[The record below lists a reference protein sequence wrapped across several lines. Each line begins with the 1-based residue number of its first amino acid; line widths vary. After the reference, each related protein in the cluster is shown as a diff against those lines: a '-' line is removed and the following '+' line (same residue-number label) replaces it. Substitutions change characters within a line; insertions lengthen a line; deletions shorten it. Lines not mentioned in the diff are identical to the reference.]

1 MIQSVSRGSI
11 PSPSRKW
18 LMTSSRT
25 FLNIA
30 SFASNNMLSLA
41 NCMSC
46 FDNGLSSLFVGD
58 HHAVSS
64 TYYQNVPMIARMMAE
79 WDHRD
84 VGALFLLP
92 MWHPVLAAEQI
103 ATLACITSGKF
114 IMQCGLGYGEA
125 AFRAMGTEQKHR
137 AKAFE
142 QSLEVMQALWAGEKV
157 SLDGHWKLENAQIS
171 PTPPENIEV
180 WIGAS
185 ADVAIDRAARIGDVW
200 LAGPGLVR
208 AEAER
213 QMNVYQVALTIHQK
227 PAPETIAI
235 RRDIFVAAS
244 AAEADALKKQIASRG
259 YRGFNPEALVIGDA
273 ESVARQFDELGSLG
287 YTDVIV
293 RNLHPEYRDAIL
305 STERLAQVIE
315 ILS

>member
-1 MIQSVSRGSI
+1 MKVGISI
-11 PSPSRKW
+11 
-18 LMTSSRT
+18 TSAFVDEDFREGPRQ
-25 FLNIA
+25 
-30 SFASNNMLSLA
+30 MLARSSA
-41 NCMSC
+41 AAGA
-46 FDNGLSSLFVGD
+46 GLSSLFVGD
-58 HHAVSS
+58 HHAVSHP
-64 TYYQNVPMIARMMAE
+64 YYQNVPMIARMMAE

-103 ATLACITSGKF
+103 ATLACITSCKF

-125 AFRAMGTEQKHR
+125 AFKAMGTEQKYR

-157 SLDGHWKLENAQIS
+157 SLDDHWKLENAQIS
-171 PTPPENIEV
+171 PTPPQKIEV

-185 ADVAIDRAARIGDVW
+185 ADVAINRAARIGDVW
-200 LAGPGLVR
+200 LAGPGLLF
-208 AEAER
+208 AEADR
-213 QMNVYQVALTIHQK
+213 QMAVYQAARSIHQK
-227 PAPETIAI
+227 TVPETIAI
-235 RRDIFVAAS
+235 RRDVYVAGS

-273 ESVARQFDELGSLG
+273 ESVAMQFAEFGSLG
-287 YTDVIV
+287 YTDIIV
-293 RNLHPEYRDAIL
+293 RNLHPAYQQAIR

-315 ILS
+315 FLS